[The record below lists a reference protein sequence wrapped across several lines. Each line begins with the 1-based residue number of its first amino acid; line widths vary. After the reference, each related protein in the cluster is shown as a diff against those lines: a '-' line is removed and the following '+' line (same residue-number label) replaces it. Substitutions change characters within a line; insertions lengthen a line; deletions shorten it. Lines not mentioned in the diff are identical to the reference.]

1 MRLRVVADGRH
12 SEPTQILLQVD
23 GAERQLTLPPITQH
37 KLENATQGVPLHF
50 PPMTGRTIRVTI
62 TGVKPQLATRE
73 STGDTVTAP
82 VGIAELGI
90 KGLRVGAAPATVPSV
105 CRSNLVEIDGRPVP
119 VRVIGP
125 ASAASRLNGLSVA
138 PCDPHNPK
146 VTPTITLGRGPHIVR
161 TSEGVRTGVQI
172 DRLVLA
178 SAAGGAPLAVGGG
191 RVLGLGNTPPPAPK
205 VTVVHNGETRMRVH
219 VSGANE
225 PFWLVLGESQSPGW
239 HATISGQGALGPSQL
254 VDGYANG
261 WRVNPKQSSFD
272 VVLEWTP
279 QRRVWAALWIS
290 GIAMLGCLLFAIWAF
305 VRRRKKV
312 AVAPNPADSDV
323 WNEWPVPE
331 RGTQGSGRGTCRGAD
346 PARPR
351 GGVDRRAV
359 GRSPG
364 GRARRRGPMAAA
376 TAGDSRARA
385 TDAARVGHAVH
396 LVFATPVSRSHRCSN
411 GPPSS
416 RSPGPW
422 PGSRSCA
429 SASMW
434 SWRRCGAA
442 RSTQLLR

>member
-1 MRLRVVADGRH
+1 
-12 SEPTQILLQVD
+12 
-23 GAERQLTLPPITQH
+23 
-37 KLENATQGVPLHF
+37 
-50 PPMTGRTIRVTI
+50 MTGRTIRVTI
-62 TGVKPQLATRE
+62 TGVQPQLATRE

-90 KGLRVGAAPATVPSV
+90 KGLRVGKAPATVPGV
-105 CRSNLVEIDGRPVP
+105 CRSNLVEIDGRPIP
-119 VRVIGP
+119 VRVTGP

-138 PCDPHNPK
+138 PCDPHDPK
-146 VTPTITLGRGPHIVR
+146 ATPTITLARGPHIVR
-161 TSEGVRTGVQI
+161 TSEGLRTGVQI

-205 VTVVHNGETRMRVH
+205 VTVVHNGETRIRVH

-239 HATISGQGALGPSQL
+239 HATVSGQGALGPSQL

-305 VRRRKKV
+305 VRRRKQV
-312 AVAPNPADSDV
+312 AVAPSTADSDV

-331 RGTQGSGRGTCRGAD
+331 RGATGTGRGRVVVPILLGLVAALIVAPWAGLVVAALVVAVQWRPQLRALLVLGPPTLLALVTMYILYLQHRFAF
-346 PARPR
+346 PPVFEWPTLFPLARPLAWFAVVCLGVDVVLEKVR
-351 GGVDRRAV
+351 GGPQHAT
-359 GRSPG
+359 SPVID
-364 GRARRRGPMAAA
+364 PN
-376 TAGDSRARA
+376 
-385 TDAARVGHAVH
+385 
-396 LVFATPVSRSHRCSN
+396 P
-411 GPPSS
+411 
-416 RSPGPW
+416 
-422 PGSRSCA
+422 
-429 SASMW
+429 
-434 SWRRCGAA
+434 
-442 RSTQLLR
+442 